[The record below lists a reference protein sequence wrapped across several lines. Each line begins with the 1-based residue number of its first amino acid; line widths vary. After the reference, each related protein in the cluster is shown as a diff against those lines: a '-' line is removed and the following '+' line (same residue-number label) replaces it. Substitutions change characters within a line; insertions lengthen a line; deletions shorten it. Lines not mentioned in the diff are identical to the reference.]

1 MYIITAKKGDD
12 ELIRRTTTDRTEAQS
27 YHANIMKDIEGLSEN
42 LKSEYAI
49 VRIDVITEQTLYDK
63 TVTLHRDIV
72 LIR

>member
-1 MYIITAKKGDD
+1 MFIIKALKGSD
-12 ELIRRTTTDRTEAQS
+12 ELLRRTTTDRAEAS
-27 YHANIMKDIEGLSEN
+27 SHHAHMLKDIEGLSEN